1 MSFLINYLYSL
12 TETSSVNKPVDQPI
26 LSKSYQ
32 TTNLD
37 DDFSIVDK
45 KYLISKDDLI
55 KVNLKPVIDVIP
67 NPSRNMPPMDKFN
80 LKDLNK
86 AQMNM
91 ILNVKLKPTKVNE
104 KPKYYAPKHPVLQE
118 LVEKFSFKKN
128 AF

>member
-1 MSFLINYLYSL
+1 MSFFINYLYSL
-12 TETSSVNKPVDQPI
+12 TETSSVNKPVAQPI

-80 LKDLNK
+80 LRDLNK

-91 ILNVKLKPTKVNE
+91 ILNVKLKPAIVNQ
-104 KPKYYAPKHPVLQE
+104 KPVYYAPKHPVLRE
-118 LVEKFSFKKN
+118 LVEKFSFKSLS
-128 AF
+128 